1 MKLIAMI
8 IEAFKIIQL
17 LVKLAKIGNLKHQMN
32 ILEPKKIIQ
41 ILVLVTITI
50 AEILMLQ
57 MDLGVIQLTRIQD
70 GNTVNH

>member
-17 LVKLAKIGNLKHQMN
+17 LVKLVKTGKLKHQMN

-50 AEILMLQ
+50 AEIQ
-57 MDLGVIQLTRIQD
+57 MDLLDLGVILLIQM
-70 GNTVNH
+70 

>member
-17 LVKLAKIGNLKHQMN
+17 LVKLVKTGNLKHQMN
-32 ILEPKKIIQ
+32 ILELKKIIQ

-50 AEILMLQ
+50 AEIQ
-57 MDLGVIQLTRIQD
+57 MDLLDLGVILLIQM
-70 GNTVNH
+70 